1 MKTWQKLFVASMI
14 STLAGGIAGDDG
26 RACTMFALFAIG
38 TACVAAAI
46 AVGIVET
53 TEPR

>member
-1 MKTWQKLFVASMI
+1 MKTWQKLFGASMI
-14 STLAGGIAGDDG
+14 STFAGGIAGHDG

-38 TACVAAAI
+38 TACVIAAI
-46 AVGIVET
+46 AVWSAEA